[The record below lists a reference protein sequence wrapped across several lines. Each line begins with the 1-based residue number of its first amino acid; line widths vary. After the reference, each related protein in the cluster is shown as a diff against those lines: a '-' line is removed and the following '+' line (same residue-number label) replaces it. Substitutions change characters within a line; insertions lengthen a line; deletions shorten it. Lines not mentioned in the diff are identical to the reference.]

1 MILNGNCFLKILI
14 NFGIVHDSNFH
25 KMKFK
30 ISSGHISLLVFCAFL
45 IQSFLFSCN
54 SKITESDGEKS
65 YLQVGASSVS
75 INPDIGMFIAGDKP
89 NRQFT
94 GIHDSLFAKAVVL
107 RKGKEMLALVT
118 IDCIGLLYPDTQ
130 KIREKTCEMIND
142 TLLTPERIIVA
153 SNHIHSGPD
162 VVGIWG
168 PSQMES
174 GVDSVYMQRMIEAS
188 ALQVKKAF
196 DMMEPARIF
205 SASGEFGEEWVS
217 NICEPEEIDR
227 ELGTIQFLDTSG
239 KNIATITNF
248 ACHPTFYDA
257 VQNKV
262 SADYVGAFY
271 ADLSKSLPGEH
282 LFFQGAI
289 GGWVQPLKE
298 DQSFEVGQRR
308 GEELSAE
315 VQRLLKEKKELSY
328 DDIAFRNVVFELPV
342 SNPGWAQLSEAG
354 IIKRDISTTTTTEIA
369 WFKIGEA
376 QFITHPG
383 ETPPAY
389 SHASKKLMDEG
400 PKFVIGLGL
409 DAMGYILK
417 PEYFEP
423 ETDLP
428 HAEYLT
434 RMSPGKEAGP
444 LVLENIEK
452 LIGQAE
458 R

>member
-1 MILNGNCFLKILI
+1 MKSMKRSVRYIVLFAIILI
-14 NFGIVHDSNFH
+14 
-25 KMKFK
+25 
-30 ISSGHISLLVFCAFL
+30 
-45 IQSFLFSCN
+45 IQSVLLSCD
-54 SKITESDGEKS
+54 SKIKDTATENN
-65 YLQVGASSVS
+65 YLWVGASSTS
-75 INPDIGMFIAGDKP
+75 INPEIGMFIAGDKP
-89 NRQFT
+89 NRRFT
-94 GIHDSLFAKAVVL
+94 GIHDSIFTKAVVL
-107 RKGKEMLALVT
+107 RKEKEMLVLVT
-118 IDCIGLLYPDTQ
+118 IDCIGLLYPDVQ
-130 KIREKTCEMIND
+130 KIREKTCEIIND

-168 PSQMES
+168 PSQLES
-174 GVDSVYMQRMIEAS
+174 GVDSVYMKRMIEAT
-188 ALQVKKAF
+188 ANEVKKAF
-196 DMMEPARIF
+196 DLIKPAKVF

-227 ELGTIQFLDTSG
+227 ELGTIQFTDTNG
-239 KNIATITNF
+239 ENIATLTNF

-257 VQNKV
+257 VQDEV

-271 ADLSKSLPGEH
+271 SDLSKSISGEH

-298 DQSFEVGQRR
+298 DQSFEVGQKR
-308 GEELSAE
+308 GDELSAE
-315 VQRLLKEKKELSY
+315 VQRLLKEKKELSSN
-328 DDIAFRNVVFELPV
+328 DIAFRNEVFDLPIT
-342 SNPGWAQLSEAG
+342 NPGWAQLSAAG
-354 IIKRDISTTTTTEIA
+354 VIKRDISSTTTTEMA
-369 WFKIGEA
+369 WFRIGEA

-389 SHASKKLMDEG
+389 SFASKKLMSDG

-423 ETDLP
+423 NTDLP

-434 RMSPGKEAGP
+434 RMSPGSEAGP
-444 LVLENIEK
+444 LVLEKIEQ
-452 LIGQAE
+452 LISESNQQL
-458 R
+458 